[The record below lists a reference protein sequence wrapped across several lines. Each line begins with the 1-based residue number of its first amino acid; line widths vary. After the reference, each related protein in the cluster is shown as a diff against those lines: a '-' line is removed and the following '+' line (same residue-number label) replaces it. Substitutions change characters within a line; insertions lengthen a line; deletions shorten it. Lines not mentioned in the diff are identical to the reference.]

1 MSACHAPGGG
11 AEQLRGCLLLLGHTG
26 DPAHRKALG
35 RLQDGNRP
43 RPEADESDNLVEQ
56 NNVPTG

>member
-11 AEQLRGCLLLLGHTG
+11 ANSSAGASSCWGIPGIQRT
-26 DPAHRKALG
+26 RKALG

-43 RPEADESDNLVEQ
+43 RLEADESDNLVEQ